1 MPTTFRGMIPPV
13 VTPMRPDGSVDLESL
28 DRLVDHLVVGGMNGL
43 FVLGSSGQVAYL
55 TDEERDLVTARVV
68 DRTAGRIPVVCGTPD
83 MSARRVIEQGRR
95 AAALGVD
102 AIVVTA
108 PVYSLNDSAEIAD
121 HFRMVAEAVDVPV
134 IAYDVPVRVRS
145 KLGLDTLMGLAADG
159 HICAVKDSSG
169 DDVGFRRLV
178 AANEAAGHPLDVLS
192 GHEVMLDGIF
202 LLGAD
207 GAVPGLA
214 NVDPAAYTRLWQA
227 AERGDWA
234 AAKAE
239 QDRIAALFEIAFVP
253 VGLSGDSGGIGAF
266 KAALASLGVI
276 DSGAMP
282 APLRPLPDD
291 ALARIDEILGSVGL
305 LGAPALD
312 GALAG

>member
-68 DRTAGRIPVVCGTPD
+68 ARTAGRIPVVCGTPD

-145 KLGLDTLMGLAADG
+145 KLGLDAQHHNRVDGCGSREGRDALHPEPRPAQWPGRSAVLRRRGPADRQPGLHALP
-159 HICAVKDSSG
+159 HQ
-169 DDVGFRRLV
+169 L
-178 AANEAAGHPLDVLS
+178 
-192 GHEVMLDGIF
+192 LDGSEPQA
-202 LLGAD
+202 GA
-207 GAVPGLA
+207 
-214 NVDPAAYTRLWQA
+214 
-227 AERGDWA
+227 
-234 AAKAE
+234 
-239 QDRIAALFEIAFVP
+239 
-253 VGLSGDSGGIGAF
+253 
-266 KAALASLGVI
+266 
-276 DSGAMP
+276 
-282 APLRPLPDD
+282 
-291 ALARIDEILGSVGL
+291 
-305 LGAPALD
+305 
-312 GALAG
+312 